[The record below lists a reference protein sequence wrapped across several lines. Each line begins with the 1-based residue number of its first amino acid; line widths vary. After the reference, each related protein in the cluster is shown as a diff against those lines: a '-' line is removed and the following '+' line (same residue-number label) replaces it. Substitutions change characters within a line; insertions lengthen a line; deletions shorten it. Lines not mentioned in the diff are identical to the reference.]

1 MPIDLCDIPTVDE
14 ARVEGARSSSP
25 SAPQY
30 QILAETFKVLSHPT
44 RLKILHALTRDEFC
58 VCDLAALLETSVS
71 AVRHQLRM
79 MRAQRLVRSR
89 REGKLVYYALDDDHV
104 RQLYA
109 AGLDHVMEE
118 SV

>member
-1 MPIDLCDIPTVDE
+1 MSIDVCDIQTVDE
-14 ARVEGARSSSP
+14 ARVESARRSSP
-25 SAPQY
+25 SVTQY
-30 QILAETFKVLSHPT
+30 QTLADTFKVLSHST
-44 RLKILHALTRDEFC
+44 RLKILHALSRDEFC

-71 AVRHQLRM
+71 AVSHQLRM
-79 MRAQRLVRSR
+79 MRALRLVRSR

-118 SV
+118 S